1 MGLVDRILGDKKTE
15 KTKSP
20 AKLLNYFAASESS
33 PNFPLTLA
41 LSSLETIGENA
52 TDEDDYLL
60 CLLEDSIF
68 SSLYVTF
75 YEQIFSTIKSNPK
88 MKIPLI
94 ETFAEDINERE
105 KVISIQSQNHINFV
119 EKNGSCK
126 GCTSCDNHPDVSELI
141 SFWNNKDVTF
151 FESLYV
157 GMQTIQFSM
166 EQLLYEAVPQNADLI
181 DELSPETILKYRQA
195 LFDFSAKSI

>member
-1 MGLVDRILGDKKTE
+1 MGLVDRILGEKKTE
-15 KTKSP
+15 RTKSP
-20 AKLLNYFAASESS
+20 AKLLNYFAASEGSE
-33 PNFPLTLA
+33 NFPLTLA
-41 LSSLETIGENA
+41 LNSLESIADGA
-52 TDEDDYLL
+52 KDEADYLL

-75 YEQIFSTIKSNPK
+75 YEQIFSTIKENPT

-94 ETFAEDINERE
+94 ETFAEDLNERE

-119 EKNGSCK
+119 ERNGVCK
-126 GCTSCDNHPDVSELI
+126 GCTSCENHPDVSELV
-141 SFWNNKDVTF
+141 SFWVNKDVTF

-166 EQLLYEAVPQNADLI
+166 EQLLYEAIPQNAELI

-195 LFDFSAKSI
+195 LFDFSVKSI